1 MRDVAGVFGAML
13 AVMIPVAL
21 AGALFMRIVFS
32 KRSAGRRAAH
42 STAEIEQL
50 RARMADLEAR
60 EDRVH
65 ELEERVDFVE
75 RMLTGLREGKTP
87 EALPSRRKETTP
99 V

>member
-1 MRDVAGVFGAML
+1 ML

-21 AGALFMRIVFS
+21 GGALFMRLAFG
-32 KRSAGRRAAH
+32 KRSTRRSARTAA
-42 STAEIEQL
+42 ELEQL
-50 RARMADLEAR
+50 KARLADLEAR

-87 EALPSRRKETTP
+87 EALPQPRRKETTP